1 MGVTKMVKKLVLAML
16 AITMAVMAVP
26 QRTLAAGALHHPRY
40 LHARSDLRV
49 AQLLMQVHDEPNV
62 MHQVHAVDFEI
73 GRAIYELDHASVL
86 DHKDIDDHPHIDTSL
101 DRPGRFRKV
110 MALLVSARKDIS
122 QEEDNPRAIAWRDD
136 AFRHIDAAM
145 DHLRRAAHDLR
156 IDRLEGY

>member
-1 MGVTKMVKKLVLAML
+1 MLRNMVIVLL
-16 AITMAVMAVP
+16 ALAFAAVLGP
-26 QRTLAAGALHHPRY
+26 EPGSGRTLLHHPRY

-49 AQLLMQVHDEPNV
+49 SQLLLQVHDEPNV
-62 MHQVHAVDFEI
+62 MRHVHAADFEI
-73 GRAIYELDHASVL
+73 GRAIYELDHAAVL

-110 MALLVSARKDIS
+110 MALLASARRDIS
-122 QEEDNPRAIAWRDD
+122 QEEDNPRAIAWRND

-145 DHLRRAAHDLR
+145 EEMRKAARDLR

>member
-1 MGVTKMVKKLVLAML
+1 MLRNMLIVML
-16 AITMAVMAVP
+16 ALAFAAVP
-26 QRTLAAGALHHPRY
+26 GPAPGSAGTLFHHPRY

-49 AQLLMQVHDEPNV
+49 SQLLLQVHDEPNV
-62 MHQVHAVDFEI
+62 MHHVHAADFEI

-110 MALLVSARKDIS
+110 MALLVSARRDIS
-122 QEEDNPRAIAWRDD
+122 EEEDNPRAVAWRND

-145 DHLRRAAHDLR
+145 EQMRKAARDLR